1 MTSLHYVY
9 GIVPAAAGTPVAA
22 ASLRGLDSSIVRT
35 VAEGPLAAAVSE
47 VDAAEYDEA
56 VLNERVRDLDWLTPR
71 AAAHQR
77 VNVRLLEI
85 AEAVLPLS
93 FGALYRDQAR
103 VREMLREDVGGRQA
117 RLDAV
122 TGRAEWVVTVT
133 READAVP
140 GADEDL
146 ANLEREI
153 EKSPPGRGYLL
164 EKQRSRVASAATE
177 RADAEAA
184 RRALDV
190 LRDASERVYREP
202 VAKGGDVV
210 VVRLS
215 LLARRSE
222 TGALERVIAALG
234 DELGAQGYHVRA
246 NGPWP
251 AYRFGSL
258 A

>member
-1 MTSLHYVY
+1 MSSLHYVY
-9 GIVPAAAGTPVAA
+9 GIVPAAAAAPVEA
-22 ASLRGLDSSIVRT
+22 ASLRGLDSTKVR
-35 VAEGPLAAAVSE
+35 AIGEGPFAAAVSE
-47 VDAAEYDEA
+47 VDALEYGED
-56 VLNERVRDLDWLTPR
+56 VLNERVRDLEWLTPR

-85 AEAVLPLS
+85 ADAVLPLS
-93 FGALYRDQAR
+93 FGALYRDESR
-103 VREMLREDVGGRQA
+103 VREMLREDVPGRQA

-122 TGRAEWVVTVT
+122 AGRAEWVVTVT
-133 READAVP
+133 RETATVP

-146 ANLEREI
+146 ATLDREI
-153 EKSPPGRGYLL
+153 SESPPGRGYLL
-164 EKQRSRVASAATE
+164 EKQRSRVATAATE

-184 RRALDV
+184 RRAHDV
-190 LRDASERVYREP
+190 LGGAAERVFREP

-210 VVRLS
+210 VLRLS
-215 LLARRSE
+215 LLAPRSE
-222 TGALERVIAALG
+222 TGALDRTIAALG